1 MAKNTT
7 LSKYDILAAGCLCW
21 RVLDGELQVLV
32 IHRPRYDDWSW
43 PKGKQDDGETLPET
57 AVRELR
63 EETGLRITLGVPL
76 GDSEYQVRGHDKLV
90 RYWAAEVSPFAP
102 AAPEDDEVDRMLW
115 LPVPEARELLTN
127 TDDRAPL
134 DELSRLHSRGS
145 LATRPV
151 IVIRHAKA
159 KPRSS
164 WQRAEGDRPLAATGK
179 RQALAVT
186 RLLAAWQPQ
195 RVVTSPWLRCM
206 STVVPYAKK
215 YNAKVKE
222 RPQLT
227 EATHKRHPKRAA
239 QVTEQLFDTER
250 SVVLCTH
257 RPVLPTV
264 LKVLARHMPAAMAAE
279 LPDSDPY
286 LSPGQMI
293 VLHMPRGSRRS
304 PAVGFEIISPF
315 DD

>member
-1 MAKNTT
+1 MAKN
-7 LSKYDILAAGCLCW
+7 SPPGKYDILAAGCLCW
-21 RVLDGELQVLV
+21 RVVDDELQVLV

-57 AVRELR
+57 AVRELH
-63 EETGLRITLGVPL
+63 EETGLRICLGVHL
-76 GDSEYQVRGHDKLV
+76 ADSVYKVRGNLKLV
-90 RYWAAEVSPFAP
+90 RYWAAEVAP
-102 AAPEDDEVDRMLW
+102 GVKAAPEDDEVDRMEW
-115 LPVPEARELLTN
+115 VTAQRARKWLTN
-127 TDDRAPL
+127 KDDVAPL
-134 DELSRLHSRGS
+134 DELVRLHSSGS

-186 RLLAAWQPQ
+186 RLLASWQPQ

-215 YNAKVKE
+215 HGVKVKE
-222 RPQLT
+222 RAQLT

-239 QVTEQLFDTER
+239 MVTEQLFETDR
-250 SVVLCTH
+250 PVVLCTH

-264 LKVLARHMPAAMAAE
+264 MRVLGRHMPPALAE
-279 LPDSDPY
+279 QLPDADPY

-293 VLHMPRGSRRS
+293 VLHMPRGAQRS
-304 PAVGFEIISPF
+304 PAVAFEVISPF

>member
-1 MAKNTT
+1 MAKNTPT
-7 LSKYDILAAGCLCW
+7 GKYDILAAGCLCW
-21 RVLDGELQVLV
+21 RVVDGELQLLV

-43 PKGKQDDGETLPET
+43 PKGKQDSGETLPET

-63 EETGLRITLGVPL
+63 EETGLRITLGVHL
-76 GDSEYQVRGHDKLV
+76 ADSEYKVRGHDKLV
-90 RYWAAEVSPFAP
+90 RYWAAEVPPNAR
-102 AAPEDDEVDRMLW
+102 AVPEDDEVDVMRW
-115 LPVPEARELLTN
+115 VTPEQAREMLTN

-134 DELSRLHSRGS
+134 DELLRLHSRAS

-186 RLLAAWQPQ
+186 RLLAAWQPE

-215 YNAKVKE
+215 HGVKVKE
-222 RPQLT
+222 RSQLT

-250 SVVLCTH
+250 PVVLCTH

-264 LKVLARHMPAAMAAE
+264 LKVLAKHMPSGMAAQ
-279 LPDSDPY
+279 LPNTDPY

-293 VLHMPRGSRRS
+293 VLHMPRGSQHSR
-304 PAVGFEIISPF
+304 AVAFEIISPF